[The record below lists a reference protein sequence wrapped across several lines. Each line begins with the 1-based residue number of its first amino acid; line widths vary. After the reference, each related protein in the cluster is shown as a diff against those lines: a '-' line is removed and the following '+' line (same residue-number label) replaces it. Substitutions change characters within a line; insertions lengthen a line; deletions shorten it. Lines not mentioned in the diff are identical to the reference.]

1 MASLFSDIRFQLEL
15 LQRHSRVEW
24 PFRNS
29 EAARRINM
37 GRHVR
42 IKKHAWFSLK
52 PECQVSIGD
61 HTRIGRYLIL
71 SGAGTSITIEDNV
84 LMSERVFITESN
96 HDFSDVSKP
105 VQSDSVSGGPVHI
118 GSGTWIGIGVCILPG
133 VTIGKHCV
141 IGANATVTR
150 NIPDYSIAAGIP
162 AKVIKRYD
170 FNQAA
175 WVPAMAASERC

>member
-1 MASLFSDIRFQLEL
+1 MANLLSHIRFQWEL
-15 LQRHSRVEW
+15 MQQHSKVEL

-29 EAARRINM
+29 EAARRIKM
-37 GRHVR
+37 GKHVR

-61 HTRIGRYLIL
+61 NTRIGRYLIL
-71 SGAGTSITIEDNV
+71 SGAGSSITIEDNV

-96 HDFSDVSKP
+96 HDFSDISKP
-105 VQSDSVSGGPVHI
+105 VQSQAVSGGPVHI

-150 NIPDYSIAAGIP
+150 DIPDYSIAAGVP
-162 AKVIKRYD
+162 ARVVKRYD
-170 FNQAA
+170 SEKEA
-175 WVPAMAASERC
+175 WVSTNDGRDA

>member
-1 MASLFSDIRFQLEL
+1 MANLLSHIRFQLEL
-15 LQRHSRVEW
+15 LQKHSSVEL

-37 GRHVR
+37 GRGVR

-52 PECQVSIGD
+52 PDCQVTIGD
-61 HTRIGRYLIL
+61 NTRIGRYLIL

-96 HDFSDVSKP
+96 HDFADITQP
-105 VQSDSVSGGPVHI
+105 VQSAAISGGPVHI

-150 NIPDYSIAAGIP
+150 DIPDYTIAAGVP
-162 AKVIKRYD
+162 ARVVKRYD
-170 FNQAA
+170 TDTAT
-175 WVPAMAASERC
+175 WVAVKNGTDS